1 MKLAI
6 MQPYF
11 MPYIGYWQ
19 LMNAVDTYVVYDD
32 VNYINR
38 GWINRNKILING
50 QEHLFTISLKNASQN
65 KLIKEIEIFDDY
77 SKLKKTI
84 ELAYKKAP
92 CYEQASIILQRVLDN
107 TDKNLANFLFIS
119 LQIICDYLGIN
130 CKLIKSSNIK
140 KDESLHA
147 EAKILNICNI
157 LNATQYINAIGG
169 QELYCKKHF
178 SLCGVKLNFLKSSIE
193 PYRQFSGDFVP
204 GLSIIDVMMF
214 NSPEEIKLMLDKY
227 ELI

>member
-1 MKLAI
+1 
-6 MQPYF
+6 

-50 QEHLFTISLKNASQN
+50 QEHLFTIALKNASQN
-65 KLIKEIEIFDDY
+65 KLINEIEIFDDF
-77 SKLKKTI
+77 SKLKKKI

-92 CYEQASIILQRVLDN
+92 YYEQASIILQRVLDN
-107 TDKNLANFLFIS
+107 TDKNLANFIFIS
-119 LQIICDYLGIN
+119 LQIVCDYLGIN

-147 EAKILNICNI
+147 EAKILDICGV

-214 NSPEEIKLMLDKY
+214 NSPEEIKLMLDKF